1 MAAVDDFLEE
11 FAEVFQREG
20 PLRFSREV
28 VHFMYDYPWPGNV
41 RELRHFVERAV
52 ALSDGQTI
60 GPEALPDSFTPQVTG
75 EPLASGKGNFDALI
89 KKYKRQLVMEA
100 LQSTG
105 NNKVQTAQLLGIS
118 KSYLFKLIKQL
129 SVPA

>member
-1 MAAVDDFLEE
+1 
-11 FAEVFQREG
+11 
-20 PLRFSREV
+20 
-28 VHFMYDYPWPGNV
+28 MYDYPWPGNV

-52 ALSDGQTI
+52 ALTDGRTI
-60 GPEALPDSFTPQVTG
+60 GPEALPDSFSPTATG
-75 EPLASGKGNFDALI
+75 EPLASGKGNYDTLV
-89 KKYKRQLVMEA
+89 KKYRRQLVMEA
-100 LQSTG
+100 LQATG